1 MKTINDFKVING
13 VAILEGVAYAEEAKV
28 VDEFL
33 KVNNQINQVSIISK
47 DGRNFE
53 LKNGKL
59 VLSNGQSFINPYFNK
74 EINTINQEIEESKLN
89 MVNNDDG
96 IMNIHE
102 IKQQLIIQDKKIEKI
117 NFLIKEM
124 LNLLNSYLK

>member
-1 MKTINDFKVING
+1 MKTINDFKVVNG